1 MKEIANATTG
11 QLSVI
16 DGLAM
21 QARALRLSINVNMW
35 QLARVF
41 IEAKELVPH
50 GEWGGW
56 LKENADVS
64 ERTAQDMMAAYRR
77 FGGKAPFEGL
87 SPTQTFKLLPLPEGS
102 EERFME
108 EHDVQ
113 NMSTR
118 EIQEAVKKVREE
130 AKAEIDRAKEETLAW
145 ANQKIELARTEAQN
159 ERQARLDAEQRAM
172 DAENRPPEI
181 PKELTEELA
190 RSRETIA
197 RQKEEVERLAYA
209 GRESLEETRRLT
221 GENAG
226 LRRELQEQENM
237 LQEQQE
243 ALNQAQEELLNL
255 QSAQAR
261 GEEHHYTDDLTLD
274 VFESAVREFIGV
286 CARMPHMGATF
297 STMDNTTLNRYF
309 QLVKTVES
317 WADGARNAI
326 ATVNV
331 GGGIIVD

>member
-50 GEWGGW
+50 GEWGQW
-56 LKENADVS
+56 LKDNADVS

-77 FGGKAPFEGL
+77 FGGKAPFEEL
-87 SPTQTFKLLPLPEGS
+87 TPTQTFKLLPLPEGS

-130 AKAEIDRAKEETLAW
+130 ARAE
-145 ANQKIELARTEAQN
+145 IELARTEAQN

-317 WADGARNAI
+317 WVDGARNAI

>member
-50 GEWGGW
+50 GEWGQW
-56 LKENADVS
+56 LKDNADVS

-77 FGGKAPFEGL
+77 FGGKTPFEGL
-87 SPTQTFKLLPLPEGS
+87 TPTQTFKLLPLPEGS

-130 AKAEIDRAKEETLAW
+130 ARAE
-145 ANQKIELARTEAQN
+145 IELARTEAQN

>member
-50 GEWGGW
+50 GEWGQW
-56 LKENADVS
+56 LKDNADVS

-87 SPTQTFKLLPLPEGS
+87 TPTQTFKLLPLPEGS

-130 AKAEIDRAKEETLAW
+130 ARAE
-145 ANQKIELARTEAQN
+145 IELARTEAQN

-317 WADGARNAI
+317 WVDGARNAI

-331 GGGIIVD
+331 GGGIVVD

>member
-1 MKEIANATTG
+1 
-11 QLSVI
+11 
-16 DGLAM
+16 
-21 QARALRLSINVNMW
+21 
-35 QLARVF
+35 
-41 IEAKELVPH
+41 
-50 GEWGGW
+50 
-56 LKENADVS
+56 
-64 ERTAQDMMAAYRR
+64 
-77 FGGKAPFEGL
+77 
-87 SPTQTFKLLPLPEGS
+87 
-102 EERFME
+102 
-108 EHDVQ
+108 
-113 NMSTR
+113 
-118 EIQEAVKKVREE
+118 
-130 AKAEIDRAKEETLAW
+130 
-145 ANQKIELARTEAQN
+145 
-159 ERQARLDAEQRAM
+159 M

-209 GRESLEETRRLT
+209 GRDSLVETRRLT

-226 LRRELQEQENM
+226 LRRE

-309 QLVKTVES
+309 QLV
-317 WADGARNAI
+317 
-326 ATVNV
+326 
-331 GGGIIVD
+331 

>member
-87 SPTQTFKLLPLPEGS
+87 TPTQTFKLLPLPEGS

-130 AKAEIDRAKEETLAW
+130 ARAE
-145 ANQKIELARTEAQN
+145 IELARTEAQN

-255 QSAQAR
+255 QSTQAR

-317 WADGARNAI
+317 WVDGARNAI

>member
-1 MKEIANATTG
+1 
-11 QLSVI
+11 
-16 DGLAM
+16 
-21 QARALRLSINVNMW
+21 
-35 QLARVF
+35 
-41 IEAKELVPH
+41 
-50 GEWGGW
+50 
-56 LKENADVS
+56 
-64 ERTAQDMMAAYRR
+64 
-77 FGGKAPFEGL
+77 
-87 SPTQTFKLLPLPEGS
+87 
-102 EERFME
+102 
-108 EHDVQ
+108 
-113 NMSTR
+113 
-118 EIQEAVKKVREE
+118 
-130 AKAEIDRAKEETLAW
+130 
-145 ANQKIELARTEAQN
+145 
-159 ERQARLDAEQRAM
+159 M

-209 GRESLEETRRLT
+209 GRDSLVETRRLT

-317 WADGARNAI
+317 WVDGARTAI

>member
-87 SPTQTFKLLPLPEGS
+87 TPTQTFKLLPLPEGS

-130 AKAEIDRAKEETLAW
+130 ARAE
-145 ANQKIELARTEAQN
+145 IELARTEAQN

>member
-50 GEWGGW
+50 GEWGQW
-56 LKENADVS
+56 LKDNADVS

-87 SPTQTFKLLPLPEGS
+87 TPTQTFKLLPLPEGS

-130 AKAEIDRAKEETLAW
+130 ARAE
-145 ANQKIELARTEAQN
+145 IELARTEAQN